1 METLEKENGHL
12 RTENKRLK
20 EVNERLSKEVVFY
33 KRVVDSSI
41 KGHRNEA
48 PDLEVVTEVA
58 DGYYQRVEEGKKG
71 NGFVKAFLLLTIFT
85 VMVQTVNVSGGGGE
99 GFVRE
104 AGTARLNSYD
114 PEGMDALRRTTSRWT
129 KQRVGRVGSGGE
141 LAAVR
146 KHPRVGGR
154 CGDELQET
162 NHKITENRTKKGLI

>member
-1 METLEKENGHL
+1 MSRRIQNRHASQKLRKGKDDRLSHFEEHIESLEKENGHL
-12 RTENKRLK
+12 KSENKKLR
-20 EVNERLSKEVVFY
+20 EQNERLNKEVVFY

-85 VMVQTVNVSGGGGE
+85 VMVQTVSVSGGSGE

-114 PEGMDALRRTTSRWT
+114 PEGIDALRRPAGRW
-129 KQRVGRVGSGGE
+129 
-141 LAAVR
+141 A
-146 KHPRVGGR
+146 
-154 CGDELQET
+154 
-162 NHKITENRTKKGLI
+162 